1 MVLDEPFDQA
11 IGIAAAPLIQIS
23 SDISK
28 KRAVLRYKDWIG
40 SKIGHLIFV
49 RPRYSPADR
58 PRPKPLSVPNA
69 LLRLMFFSA
78 ASSPSTVRWPSP
90 GQSGRGTNLTAP
102 HVAGAEE

>member
-69 LLRLMFFSA
+69 LLRLMFFFRCKFA
-78 ASSPSTVRWPSP
+78 VDRALA
-90 GQSGRGTNLTAP
+90 QSGSVGPR
-102 HVAGAEE
+102 H